1 LSLPLRAR
9 LLRLWPLFASCQT
22 KGCFTTLDLDAKLV
36 DTIRKSKNLSASFND
51 GQGSTVKVDISL
63 VGLLPLF

>member
-1 LSLPLRAR
+1 

-22 KGCFTTLDLDAKLV
+22 NGYFTTLDLDAKLV
-36 DTIRKSKNLSASFND
+36 DTVRKSKNLSASFND

-63 VGLLPLF
+63 VGFLPLF